1 MRLAGHYLTARCGP
15 CRRIQYAA
23 WWESLSLCE
32 QSQVA
37 APRIG
42 ALQHVVRGAVL
53 GHLLRHLRHNLPC
66 QCQQR
71 HPGSESIEAAFVD
84 ERSPWGRRVTRQ
96 SYPIGML
103 ETCLVSTS
111 SSLCGMLSSKKRGI
125 TYAKLARHAKANLQL
140 KRLEQ
145 ISFEEVMGFSQV
157 QAKQYLTAA
166 GLFGSSDSCYSCWRC
181 KSEMQPTSDKK
192 VLRCSNPKCSMRPR
206 LHRASL
212 AWTPLYAQSILSVLE
227 GTSLLL
233 LPIKFLI
240 GYFGWAV
247 AIAMPSPTTQSID
260 LHTCLPLS

>member
-1 MRLAGHYLTARCGP
+1 MGKASDKAKLPNRNARNVSG
-15 CRRIQYAA
+15 QYKLKPLWNAK
-23 WWESLSLCE
+23 
-32 QSQVA
+32 
-37 APRIG
+37 
-42 ALQHVVRGAVL
+42 
-53 GHLLRHLRHNLPC
+53 
-66 QCQQR
+66 
-71 HPGSESIEAAFVD
+71 F
-84 ERSPWGRRVTRQ
+84 
-96 SYPIGML
+96 
-103 ETCLVSTS
+103 
-111 SSLCGMLSSKKRGI
+111 KKRGI

-145 ISFEEVMGFSQV
+145 ISFEEVLGFSQV
-157 QAKQYLTAA
+157 QVKQYLTAA
-166 GLFGSSDSCYSCWRC
+166 GLFGSSDSCYSCWCC

-240 GYFGWAV
+240 GYFGWAF